1 MIGLQGKSDRHHCQ
15 GCHGSESCGDME
27 FATKLR
33 CHTWN
38 RTLNLLI
45 RLSTP
50 KIAPYTN
57 HAATKTPEILNSVP
71 PDSWYYITIW
81 SVERSRFC
89 SSVSRAQGSA
99 SSLLPLCLT
108 HMGISDSD
116 SDSDSRISCNRFR
129 HRIVPLKNSN
139 FFHFFIT
146 RFLGFWTVDC
156 WIGILASY
164 IRKKKRIIGFQG

>member
-1 MIGLQGKSDRHHCQ
+1 
-15 GCHGSESCGDME
+15 ME
-27 FATKLR
+27 
-33 CHTWN
+33 
-38 RTLNLLI
+38 
-45 RLSTP
+45 RL
-50 KIAPYTN
+50 
-57 HAATKTPEILNSVP
+57 
-71 PDSWYYITIW
+71 
-81 SVERSRFC
+81 RFC

-164 IRKKKRIIGFQG
+164 TNGYIIACKSNASWRVRNLHSPQAAVTVRMRMKWIIVSVFKTLVVDMYWLPFNHRKSWTFEGSRSSEKSEIGDINF